1 MLQELRIRNFAI
13 IDDLRINFS
22 PGLNIMTG
30 ETGAGKSIIIGA
42 MSLILGDRASSE
54 QIGSTEDSAVVE
66 ALFDVSGNPEVR
78 AKLDEMDVDYSDG
91 LVIKRVNSR
100 SGKNRTY
107 INGGLSNIAYLTE
120 LAGYLVNVCGQHEHQ
135 LIMDR
140 CNHIRY
146 LDSFGGLDSE
156 QSGYSQLYETY
167 QDKRSRLCELEN
179 LQRNKASQEEFIRF
193 QLREIESANIV
204 PGEDALLLD
213 EKNIKSNVRRLSE
226 LAGGA
231 YESLYERKESV
242 LSELA
247 QVAARV
253 REIRR
258 IDRTFN
264 ASPEEVDSIAVTL
277 EDLAITIR
285 DYLKKLSF
293 DPGRLEE
300 IEDRLEQL
308 KTLKR
313 KYGVSSLQSVLERKA
328 GLEKELTGIVS
339 LDDELESVKQEISM
353 LRKKLTDMARA
364 LSRKRKEAAA
374 VLQARMESE
383 IRELRMAGA
392 RFDIH
397 FEEPRI
403 GEKDGEKGPVLD
415 QDGFDEIEFRI
426 STNKGQ
432 SPKALDRIASGGELS
447 RVMLALKKILA
458 GIGRVDTLV
467 FDEVDSGIGGAV
479 AEIVG
484 AKLAALARSHQVIC
498 ITHLPQIAC
507 FGETHFLVSKS
518 DRNDMTTA
526 RVKMLT
532 DAERLDEITRM
543 MSGVEITRRARDY
556 AREMLDAAKRI

>member
-13 IDDLRINFS
+13 IDDLQISFS

-42 MSLILGDRASSE
+42 MSLILGDRTSSE
-54 QIGSTEDSAVVE
+54 QIRSAEESAVVE

-78 AKLDEMDVDYSDG
+78 AKLDEMDIDYSDG
-91 LVIKRVNSR
+91 IIIKRVNSR

-107 INGGLSNIAYLTE
+107 INGSLSNIAYLSE

-135 LIMDR
+135 LIMDPR
-140 CNHIRY
+140 NHIRY
-146 LDSFGGLDSE
+146 LDSFGGLDPE
-156 QSGYSQLYETY
+156 QGSFSQLYETY

-193 QLREIESANIV
+193 QLREIEAANV
-204 PGEDALLLD
+204 APGEDAALLD
-213 EKNIKSNVRRLSE
+213 EKSIKSNARRLTE
-226 LAGGA
+226 LAGSS
-231 YESLYERKESV
+231 YESLYEGKESV
-242 LSELA
+242 LSGLS
-247 QVAARV
+247 QVSAKLK
-253 REIRR
+253 EIQR
-258 IDRTFN
+258 IDRSFN
-264 ASPEEVDSIAVTL
+264 VSPEEIDSITVTL
-277 EDLAITIR
+277 EDLAITTR

-313 KYGVSSLQSVLERKA
+313 KYGGSLENVLDRKSSLER
-328 GLEKELTGIVS
+328 ELAGIVS
-339 LDDELESVKQEISM
+339 LDEELDKVKQEISV
-353 LRKKLTDMARA
+353 LKKELTDKA
-364 LSRKRKEAAA
+364 LILSGKRKEAAA
-374 VLQARMESE
+374 ALQSSIEKE
-383 IRELRMAGA
+383 VRELRMADA

-397 FEEPRI
+397 FREP
-403 GEKDGEKGPVLD
+403 GEKGPELD
-415 QDGFDEIEFRI
+415 QDGIDEIEFRI

-432 SPKALDRIASGGELS
+432 KPKALDRIASGGELS

-458 GIGRVDTLV
+458 GTGRVDTLV

-479 AEIVG
+479 AEVVG
-484 AKLAALARSHQVIC
+484 AKLAGLAKLHQVIC

-507 FGETHFLVSKS
+507 FGETHFLVSKA
-518 DRNDMTTA
+518 DENDITTA

-532 DAERLDEITRM
+532 KAERLDEITRM
-543 MSGVEITRRARDY
+543 MSGIEITKRAREY
-556 AREMLDAAKRI
+556 AREMLDAAKKI

>member
-13 IDDLRINFS
+13 IDDLQISFS

-42 MSLILGDRASSE
+42 MSLILGDRTSSE
-54 QIGSTEDSAVVE
+54 QIRSAEESAVVE

-78 AKLDEMDVDYSDG
+78 AKLDEMDIDYSDG
-91 LVIKRVNSR
+91 LIIKRVNSR

-107 INGGLSNIAYLTE
+107 INGSLSNIAYLSE

-135 LIMDR
+135 LIMDPR
-140 CNHIRY
+140 NHIRY
-146 LDSFGGLDSE
+146 LDSFGGLDPE
-156 QSGYSQLYETY
+156 QGSFSQLYETY

-193 QLREIESANIV
+193 QLREIEAANV
-204 PGEDALLLD
+204 APGEDAALLD
-213 EKNIKSNVRRLSE
+213 EKSIKSNARRLTE
-226 LAGGA
+226 LAGSS
-231 YESLYERKESV
+231 YESLYEGKESV
-242 LSELA
+242 LSGLS
-247 QVAARV
+247 QVSAKLK
-253 REIRR
+253 EIQR
-258 IDRTFN
+258 IDRSFN
-264 ASPEEVDSIAVTL
+264 VSPEEIDSITVTL
-277 EDLAITIR
+277 EDLAITTR

-313 KYGVSSLQSVLERKA
+313 KYGGSLENVLDRKSSLER
-328 GLEKELTGIVS
+328 ELAGIVS
-339 LDDELESVKQEISM
+339 LDEELDKVKQEISV
-353 LRKKLTDMARA
+353 LKKELTDKA
-364 LSRKRKEAAA
+364 LILSGKRKEAAA
-374 VLQARMESE
+374 ALQSSIEKE
-383 IRELRMAGA
+383 VRELRMADA

-397 FEEPRI
+397 FREP
-403 GEKDGEKGPVLD
+403 GEKGPELD
-415 QDGFDEIEFRI
+415 QDGIDEIEFRI

-432 SPKALDRIASGGELS
+432 KPKALDRIASGGELS

-458 GIGRVDTLV
+458 GTGRVDTLV

-479 AEIVG
+479 AEVVG
-484 AKLAALARSHQVIC
+484 AKLAGLAKLHQVIC

-507 FGETHFLVSKS
+507 FGETHFLVSKA
-518 DRNDMTTA
+518 DENDVTTA

-532 DAERLDEITRM
+532 KTERLDEITRM
-543 MSGVEITRRARDY
+543 MSGIEITKRAREY
-556 AREMLDAAKRI
+556 AREMLDAAKKI

>member
-13 IDDLRINFS
+13 IDDLQISFS

-42 MSLILGDRASSE
+42 MSLILGDRTSSE
-54 QIGSTEDSAVVE
+54 QIRSAEESAVVE

-78 AKLDEMDVDYSDG
+78 AKLDEMDIDYSDG
-91 LVIKRVNSR
+91 LIIKRVNSR

-107 INGGLSNIAYLTE
+107 INGSLSNIAYLSE

-135 LIMDR
+135 LIMDPR
-140 CNHIRY
+140 NHIRY
-146 LDSFGGLDSE
+146 LDSFGGLDPE
-156 QSGYSQLYETY
+156 QGSFSQLYETY

-193 QLREIESANIV
+193 QLREIEAANV
-204 PGEDALLLD
+204 APGEDAALLD
-213 EKNIKSNVRRLSE
+213 EKSIKSNARRLTE
-226 LAGGA
+226 LAGSS
-231 YESLYERKESV
+231 YESLYEGKESV
-242 LSELA
+242 LSGLS
-247 QVAARV
+247 QVSAKLK
-253 REIRR
+253 EIQR
-258 IDRTFN
+258 IDRSFN
-264 ASPEEVDSIAVTL
+264 VSPEEIDSITVTL
-277 EDLAITIR
+277 EDLAITTR

-313 KYGVSSLQSVLERKA
+313 KYGGSLENVLDRKSSLER
-328 GLEKELTGIVS
+328 ELAGIVS
-339 LDDELESVKQEISM
+339 LDEELDKVKQEISV
-353 LRKKLTDMARA
+353 LKKELTDKA
-364 LSRKRKEAAA
+364 LILSGKRKEAAA
-374 VLQARMESE
+374 ALQSSIEKE
-383 IRELRMAGA
+383 VRELRMADA

-397 FEEPRI
+397 FREP
-403 GEKDGEKGPVLD
+403 GEKGPELD
-415 QDGFDEIEFRI
+415 QDGIDEIEFRI

-432 SPKALDRIASGGELS
+432 KPKALDRIASGGELS

-458 GIGRVDTLV
+458 GTGRVDTLV

-479 AEIVG
+479 AEVVG
-484 AKLAALARSHQVIC
+484 AKLAGLAKLHQVIC

-507 FGETHFLVSKS
+507 FGETHFLVSKA
-518 DRNDMTTA
+518 DENDITTA

-532 DAERLDEITRM
+532 QAERLDEITRM
-543 MSGVEITRRARDY
+543 MSGIEITKRAREY
-556 AREMLDAAKRI
+556 AREMLDAAKKI

>member
-13 IDDLRINFS
+13 IDDLQISFS

-42 MSLILGDRASSE
+42 MSLILGDRTSSE
-54 QIGSTEDSAVVE
+54 QIRSAEESAVVE

-78 AKLDEMDVDYSDG
+78 VKLDEMDIDYSDG
-91 LVIKRVNSR
+91 LIIKRVNSR

-107 INGGLSNIAYLTE
+107 INGSLSNIAYLSE

-135 LIMDR
+135 LIMDPR
-140 CNHIRY
+140 NHIRY
-146 LDSFGGLDSE
+146 LDSFGGLDPE
-156 QSGYSQLYETY
+156 QGSFSQLYETY

-193 QLREIESANIV
+193 QLREIEAANV
-204 PGEDALLLD
+204 TPGEDAALLD
-213 EKNIKSNVRRLSE
+213 EKSIKSNARRLTE
-226 LAGGA
+226 LAGSS
-231 YESLYERKESV
+231 YESLYEGKESV
-242 LSELA
+242 LSGLS
-247 QVAARV
+247 QVSAKLK
-253 REIRR
+253 EIQR
-258 IDRTFN
+258 IDRSFN
-264 ASPEEVDSIAVTL
+264 VSPEEIDSITVTL
-277 EDLAITIR
+277 EDLAITTR

-313 KYGVSSLQSVLERKA
+313 KYGGSLENVLDRKSGLER
-328 GLEKELTGIVS
+328 ELAGIVS
-339 LDDELESVKQEISM
+339 LDEELDKVKQEISV
-353 LRKKLTDMARA
+353 LKKELTDKA
-364 LSRKRKEAAA
+364 LILSGKRKEAAA
-374 VLQARMESE
+374 ALQSSIEKE
-383 IRELRMAGA
+383 VRELRMADA

-397 FEEPRI
+397 FREP
-403 GEKDGEKGPVLD
+403 GEKGPELD
-415 QDGFDEIEFRI
+415 QDGIDEIEFRI

-432 SPKALDRIASGGELS
+432 KPKALDRIASGGELS

-458 GIGRVDTLV
+458 GTGRVDTLV

-479 AEIVG
+479 AEVVG
-484 AKLAALARSHQVIC
+484 AKLAGLAKLHQVIC

-507 FGETHFLVSKS
+507 FGETHFLVSKA
-518 DRNDMTTA
+518 DENDITTA

-532 DAERLDEITRM
+532 KTERLDEITRM
-543 MSGVEITRRARDY
+543 MSGIEITKRAREY
-556 AREMLDAAKRI
+556 AREMLDAAKKI